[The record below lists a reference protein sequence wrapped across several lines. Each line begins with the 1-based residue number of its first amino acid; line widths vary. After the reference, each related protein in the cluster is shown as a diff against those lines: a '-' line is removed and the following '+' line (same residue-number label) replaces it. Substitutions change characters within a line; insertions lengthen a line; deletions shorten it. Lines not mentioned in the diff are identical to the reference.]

1 MRSIFV
7 PAQIRLEVK
16 RLPMISREKNRQ
28 TSFYFHD
35 WSHRTTRHYLT
46 RLKMA
51 APISSSFQTRV
62 EKVIEHLHDVDAV
75 KFGNFTLKSGIQ
87 SPVYFDLRV
96 MISHPDIMVSKGRRF
111 SLARSDGRTH
121 VGLSCRYF
129 YTCTPG

>member
-1 MRSIFV
+1 
-7 PAQIRLEVK
+7 
-16 RLPMISREKNRQ
+16 
-28 TSFYFHD
+28 
-35 WSHRTTRHYLT
+35 
-46 RLKMA
+46 MA

-121 VGLSCRYF
+121 PMSVSLVGIF
-129 YTCTPG
+129 TPVHPADICLCKYVFLIDFGTLNTNM